1 MQVWTYYQVEKQ
13 FRGKYGA
20 SIPDDT
26 KAIEDMILYRMPS
39 EKQIEKRE
47 RAGESITPVEDL
59 IEEVKEEVGATEA
72 PEEAKGSHAT
82 FKRDSEG
89 IYAEARTEMG
99 HIKDCATQ
107 VKGFFP
113 GITALKARVANKV
126 NPLPDRML
134 LYRKNEKGKEERI
147 KEPDGYETRFVQI
160 PPRKGK
166 GPASSPKLIDY
177 VRKPIKRFY
186 LQVLDDG
193 VIPLPRM
200 EKILKTI
207 YEYGGDHGEG
217 QERGQGWGK
226 YWLTKFEQVSLTDEE
241 IRKLQEEEA

>member
-1 MQVWTYYQVEKQ
+1 MGMWRYYLVEKQ

-26 KAIEDMILYRMPS
+26 KAVEDMILHRMPS

-47 RAGESITPVEDL
+47 EAGESITPIEDL
-59 IEEVKEEVGATEA
+59 MEEVKEEVGATEA
-72 PEEAKGSHAT
+72 PEEAKGAHAT

-99 HIKDCATQ
+99 HLKDCATQ
-107 VKGFFP
+107 VRKLLGGF
-113 GITALKARVANKV
+113 TALKARVANSV
-126 NPLPDRML
+126 NPMPEIMP
-134 LYRKNEKGKEERI
+134 LYRKDENGQEVRI
-147 KEPDGYETRFVQI
+147 KEPDGHELRFVQI

-177 VRKPIKRFY
+177 VVKPIKRFY
-186 LQVLDDG
+186 LQVLNDG
-193 VIPLPRM
+193 VITER
-200 EKILKTI
+200 ILKTI
-207 YEYGGDHGEG
+207 YEYGGEHGEG

-226 YWLTKFEQVSLTDEE
+226 YWVTKFEEVNLTEE
-241 IRKLQEEEA
+241 QIRELS